1 MKIIIWQIRTD
12 LEHRSSKYADIGL
25 RLNFIW
31 DIPTLTSQEHRN
43 IIKNNMS
50 VIERWVQFKDKIRQ
64 KKEGGGIVYKDR
76 VISEYDNILSQIQIF
91 DIKRFENKKNS
102 EE

>member
-1 MKIIIWQIRTD
+1 
-12 LEHRSSKYADIGL
+12 
-25 RLNFIW
+25 
-31 DIPTLTSQEHRN
+31 
-43 IIKNNMS
+43 MS